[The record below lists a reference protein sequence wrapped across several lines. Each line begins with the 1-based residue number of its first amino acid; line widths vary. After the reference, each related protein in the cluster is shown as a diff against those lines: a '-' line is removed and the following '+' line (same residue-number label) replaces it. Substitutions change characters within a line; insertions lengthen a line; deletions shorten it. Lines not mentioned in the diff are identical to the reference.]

1 MSHTAVPK
9 DGELKPAASGAETA
23 TASESALAATAE
35 PSQASREAVKS
46 AESQLDGKPS
56 VAAPESTVASPARSD
71 GAGDSSESGA
81 ASRSHSSDSLV
92 TETGDGE
99 EYEDSPALA
108 GSESEL
114 NGTGRDETHELL
126 QELETDAVD
135 PNDGFKVLDELFTGG
150 KINEVQYK
158 DLQRKHKYLQSMFW
172 VCVQNRAGLRDDIK
186 ETNAFLHELKEK
198 ARLEESSKDKRDPVE
213 EFPEIHTVADLEGKS
228 VDDLKRYLASF
239 EQQRKSLDN
248 SIYQI
253 KFKTRHMQEEREQL
267 KEKVDADN
275 VSSSKIY
282 LNSPAMLEKEVR
294 EIGVEIR
301 VRKQEIRNLIDDI
314 DTRERLVPQKEAK
327 IKKLEEKIAV
337 LQDEKEGLLPKMV
350 LVTRDA
356 DREEKH
362 CAKLKKQMEA
372 LGSEVSV
379 VISELKESTDASQKI
394 DNERNELIKAMD
406 KEYKLLDAKS
416 KECANLSRDTTT
428 CRERGALLMDEK
440 NRVEARLAMLASEI
454 RQETLSERDMHK
466 ALERVERDLRSGEQ
480 ALRAQRDLLTAT
492 KNEMDKLTKQVQQQ
506 SRQASEL
513 PALRKALQKEVDI
526 AHGDSNMLAT
536 LTSVELQNLK
546 RLAKERAR
554 LIRQQETLTKSLDT
568 LSRQHSNLIRQ
579 RDTNARVLR
588 KLSGEVER
596 NEDELRNRITVV
608 AKFKKKYEETE
619 KQTKELS
626 DRYELMKK
634 ERDEMSAQLNISLTN
649 CDELLKKTQILRSQQ
664 DTMLSRKLELER
676 QHAVTRQNTLKTIL
690 DKTMTQS
697 TMNQEKDAMKELE
710 ATCDQ
715 LDMMITCNQAALNAI
730 KETVMSD
737 LEEYKRQVVDR
748 NERGLLLVE
757 RDEEVCAFQEKISL
771 QELFIERGYGQLD
784 AMEKDICELN
794 TIVRSEQHHIKCL
807 RAKRAEMDTME
818 AGLAATRCQLQQ
830 LNVRAGRASDEMETP
845 ALRRCR
851 HLAGPDRADDNIPA
865 HLCRIELQLYEAEL
879 RLLERQMVDAQLE
892 RLVGRLRAEI
902 NATRAD
908 SERLAKRANVE
919 KRAARSNYL
928 PAAGSALPLPR
939 PYGAFGP
946 FKPQTHGARFR
957 QMQRMVGRGQ
967 KQ

>member
-46 AESQLDGKPS
+46 AESQLDGK
-56 VAAPESTVASPARSD
+56 
-71 GAGDSSESGA
+71 
-81 ASRSHSSDSLV
+81 
-92 TETGDGE
+92 TGDGE

-213 EFPEIHTVADLEGKS
+213 EFPEIHT
-228 VDDLKRYLASF
+228 
-239 EQQRKSLDN
+239 
-248 SIYQI
+248 
-253 KFKTRHMQEEREQL
+253 
-267 KEKVDADN
+267 
-275 VSSSKIY
+275 
-282 LNSPAMLEKEVR
+282 
-294 EIGVEIR
+294 
-301 VRKQEIRNLIDDI
+301 QEIRNLIDDI
-314 DTRERLVPQKEAK
+314 DARERLVPQKEAK

-372 LGSEVSV
+372 LGSEAAV

-466 ALERVERDLRSGEQ
+466 ALER
-480 ALRAQRDLLTAT
+480 
-492 KNEMDKLTKQVQQQ
+492 
-506 SRQASEL
+506 
-513 PALRKALQKEVDI
+513 KEVDI
-526 AHGDSNMLAT
+526 AHGDTNMLAT

-588 KLSGEVER
+588 KLNGEVER

-794 TIVRSEQHHIKCL
+794 TIVRSEQHHI
-807 RAKRAEMDTME
+807 
-818 AGLAATRCQLQQ
+818 
-830 LNVRAGRASDEMETP
+830 NDEMETP